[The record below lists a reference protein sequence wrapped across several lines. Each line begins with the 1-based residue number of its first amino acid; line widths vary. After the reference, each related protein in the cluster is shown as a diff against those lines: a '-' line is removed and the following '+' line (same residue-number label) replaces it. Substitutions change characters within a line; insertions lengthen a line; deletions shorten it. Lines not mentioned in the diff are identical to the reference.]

1 MGSPFWGPKP
11 SAKASSRSAQLLP
24 ALGGAVGLDFQQG
37 DRQLVPQARVFK
49 AVVVAELQ
57 GVVDH
62 PLQAGGVVQG
72 PAGGVVGHAH
82 AGQLAQQTAGV
93 VLHEGGEVPWSAG
106 GGHPP
111 VVGTGGVFHRQGH
124 GLLHQGEEV
133 GPHLGPQHGDVG
145 PGDRGRGLEGGE
157 EGRPVELVPGR
168 PHVGLRQGQELVP
181 GVLDGT
187 SLLAVEDVQQVE
199 KVQVAEF
206 LEDVVGAADGVAAVD
221 QHQFLH
227 LPGQGRL
234 DHRLAEAAQ
243 VGVGHLVGQV
253 EVLRGLVSRAHWPP
267 RAVRSSVGVYLQT

>member
-1 MGSPFWGPKP
+1 M
-11 SAKASSRSAQLLP
+11 
-24 ALGGAVGLDFQQG
+24 
-37 DRQLVPQARVFK
+37 
-49 AVVVAELQ
+49 
-57 GVVDH
+57 
-62 PLQAGGVVQG
+62 
-72 PAGGVVGHAH
+72 
-82 AGQLAQQTAGV
+82 
-93 VLHEGGEVPWSAG
+93 
-106 GGHPP
+106 
-111 VVGTGGVFHRQGH
+111 
-124 GLLHQGEEV
+124 

-157 EGRPVELVPGR
+157 EGRPVELGALVGP
-168 PHVGLRQGQELVP
+168 VGLRQGQELVP

-253 EVLRGLVSRAHWPP
+253 EVLRGLVQQGALAPQGGEELGGGVFTDVIGDAHAMPSNTSKKASIRVAACPSPPKPRSQLSPSSSRVGRPASSRAFLPSRW
-267 RAVRSSVGVYLQT
+267 AVQ